1 MRSISSGC
9 RADAIAGGQ
18 GQRLPVRG
26 LFPSCQSLT
35 QLWKQRRRSPR
46 GGTPLGPAGSGL
58 RGCSAGVLTHG
69 WRIGRGLCGA
79 SDGRPTR
86 GAHPGRA
93 VRLRTVTS
101 DQKDSPMSGVRR
113 AGTRGWGL
121 GVGGCKYGAR
131 RERQSDVRSPKSGVR
146 SQKNSDERRAKPP
159 APEMP
164 ERGPLSSAGE
174 RGKGFGSA
182 ARPSGRNQNNENQH
196 PSLVDDLCV

>member
-101 DQKDSPMSGVRR
+101 DQKDSPMSGVRSP
-113 AGTRGWGL
+113 GSE
-121 GVGGCKYGAR
+121 AR
-131 RERQSDVRSPKSGVR
+131 RTVT
-146 SQKNSDERRAKPP
+146 SDEPSPP
-159 APEMP
+159 PLKCQSVAPSP
-164 ERGPLSSAGE
+164 RPGRGGRDLVAQ
-174 RGKGFGSA
+174 RGLPA
-182 ARPSGRNQNNENQH
+182 ATKTTKTNTR
-196 PSLVDDLCV
+196 L